1 MSEWQVYV
9 NTLDASQTRVV
20 ARRDNQED
28 AEAYAEELDGEYEV
42 LEGDETVP
50 YPDNGLNFVVEVDVN
65 GLHESP
71 SEDNVT
77 TDEEN

>member
-1 MSEWQVYV
+1 MSEWHVYA
-9 NTLDASQTRVV
+9 NDLDAAQARIV

-28 AEAYAEELDGEYEV
+28 AEEYAEELDGDYEV
-42 LEGDETVP
+42 LEGNETVP
-50 YPDNGLNFVVEVDVN
+50 YPDNGLNFVVEVDVD